1 MSPMLDDRVNFDDEE
16 LTYPPVLDQLDA
28 V

>member
-1 MSPMLDDRVNFDDEE
+1 MLDDRVNFDDEE